1 MKKQNII
8 ILGVLLAALAALLF
22 ALLPVTANLIIAYVF
37 WLIGILF
44 LIVSVYALGAKG
56 KSLLMELP
64 LFLKARNYLLLTAV
78 ISAIVLLLENLEVFA
93 LPFAL
98 HLVAQVAALLAVGIS
113 VTKLNLGK
121 SHIEVA
127 GEKTAVAHSTLMS
140 LVADVN
146 VLKIK
151 ADELPADIRP
161 KVKKAI
167 TDVSDALRYAD
178 PIGTPA
184 VNELDRK
191 IDAGVANL
199 GQAVSAKQADEALKH
214 AKMLL
219 ADIRERNERNKNAKG

>member
-64 LFLKARNYLLLTAV
+64 LFLKARDYLILTAV
-78 ISAIVLLLENLEVFA
+78 ISAVVLLLENLGVLT

-98 HLVAQVAALLAVGIS
+98 HLIAQIAALLLIGIQ

-121 SHIEVA
+121 AHIERVGA
-127 GEKTAVAHSTLMS
+127 KATDARSTLMS

-146 VLKIK
+146 ALKSK
-151 ADELPADIRP
+151 LDELPGDVRP
-161 KVKKAI
+161 KVKKAMD
-167 TDVSDALRYAD
+167 DVSSALRYAD
-178 PIGTPA
+178 P
-184 VNELDRK
+184 VSSKSVSELDGR
-191 IDAGVANL
+191 IAAGVAEL
-199 GQAVSAKQADEALKH
+199 GKAVAAKQPDDILNF
-214 AKMLL
+214 AKALL
-219 ADIRERNERNKNAKG
+219 ADIRERGERNRNAKG